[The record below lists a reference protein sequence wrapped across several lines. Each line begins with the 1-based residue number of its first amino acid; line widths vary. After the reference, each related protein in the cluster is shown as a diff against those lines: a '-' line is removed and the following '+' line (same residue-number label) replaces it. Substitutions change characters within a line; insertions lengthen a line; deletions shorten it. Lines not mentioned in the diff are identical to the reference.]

1 VAVIIFS
8 NLVTVVMKE
17 TVSSAKLYSENWN
30 KASTVLD
37 HTIEG
42 MLKMLI
48 IKYFVILKIRLKI
61 ELQKLKT
68 A

>member
-1 VAVIIFS
+1 
-8 NLVTVVMKE
+8 MKE
-17 TVSSAKLYSENWN
+17 TVGSAKLFSENGN

-37 HTIEG
+37 HTEG
-42 MLKMLI
+42 MLRMLI
-48 IKYFVILKIRLKI
+48 VKYFVILKIRLKI